1 MYSCSSFVE
10 NFTFFIGIEPARGND
25 EDNGDGDDIVAKV
38 TVLFLRVALIPFK
51 ENPPSISN
59 EDHWHPYY
67 CTFSMLSTLLGH
79 KVLNLPFYRNAFKT
93 FRSDYIHDRVKI

>member
-25 EDNGDGDDIVAKV
+25 DDNGDVCDDGDDIVTKV

-79 KVLNLPFYRNAFKT
+79 KVLNLPFL
-93 FRSDYIHDRVKI
+93 

>member
-25 EDNGDGDDIVAKV
+25 DDNGDVCDDGDDIVAN
-38 TVLFLRVALIPFK
+38 VLFLRVALIPFK

-79 KVLNLPFYRNAFKT
+79 KVLNLPFYKKKLSKLSEVIIFM
-93 FRSDYIHDRVKI
+93 IE